1 MQTFII
7 ADNQELTSLALES
20 LLRRDERNVVFRA
33 SCKAELFGLLKEHEQ
48 AVAFLDYTLFDFPDE
63 DSLLITSERYA
74 MTKWVLVSEEL
85 TAAFL
90 RKVVYS
96 SHAFSVVFKDL
107 PLKTVRDAIQYTSEG
122 RRYVCQRAAE
132 QILNEQKQAAG
143 KAVLTATE
151 VEIVRAIAQG
161 KTTKDIAAERFLSI
175 HTVNTHR
182 KNIFRKLGVNT
193 AHEAV
198 KYAFRAGLVNP
209 AEFYI

>member
-20 LLRRDERNVVFRA
+20 LLRRDERNVVFRT

-48 AVAFLDYTLFDFPDE
+48 AVVLLDYTLFDFPDE

-107 PLKTVRDAIQYTSEG
+107 LEKPREFDPRG
-122 RRYVCQRAAE
+122 
-132 QILNEQKQAAG
+132 QATMTPTG
-143 KAVLTATE
+143 KNTLTPY
-151 VEIVRAIAQG
+151 G
-161 KTTKDIAAERFLSI
+161 KIKMTPENDCFSGAFL
-175 HTVNTHR
+175 
-182 KNIFRKLGVNT
+182 
-193 AHEAV
+193 
-198 KYAFRAGLVNP
+198 
-209 AEFYI
+209 